1 MVIQKW
7 MPIRGCSNYRV
18 SNLGKVKRLKH
29 RANGKRHTI
38 LKEKI
43 VDIHLNRQGV
53 MYVNLIDDNG
63 KPKVFSLQK
72 LVMDT
77 FLEKGHVYYKI
88 APDEQQVIVV
98 DKKTKEKQ
106 LVQQFNNRVDQF
118 VRKDIYDRMVYKP
131 QIFKTIKT

>member
-1 MVIQKW
+1 
-7 MPIRGCSNYRV
+7 
-18 SNLGKVKRLKH
+18 
-29 RANGKRHTI
+29 
-38 LKEKI
+38 
-43 VDIHLNRQGV
+43 

-98 DKKTKEKQ
+98 DKETKK
-106 LVQQFNNRVDQF
+106 
-118 VRKDIYDRMVYKP
+118 KK
-131 QIFKTIKT
+131 

>member
-7 MPIRGCSNYRV
+7 MPISGCSNYRV

-38 LKEKI
+38 LREKI
-43 VDIHLNRQGV
+43 VDIHLNRQKV

-63 KPKVFSLQK
+63 KSKVFSLQK

-88 APDEQQVIVV
+88 APDEGEILVI
-98 DKKTKEKQ
+98 DEETKQKVPKQ
-106 LVQQFNNRVDQF
+106 IFNNRVDQF
-118 VRKDIYDRMVYKP
+118 VRKDIYDRMTLKP
-131 QIFKTIKT
+131 VIYKTIKT

>member
-7 MPIRGCSNYRV
+7 MPISGCSNYRV
-18 SNLGKVKRLKH
+18 SNLGKVKRLRH
-29 RANGKRHTI
+29 RSNGKRHTI

-43 VDIHLNRQGV
+43 VDIHLNRQSV

-72 LVMDT
+72 LVMNT

-88 APDEQQVIVV
+88 APDEQQVIVM
-98 DKKTKEKQ
+98 DKETKKKKLE
-106 LVQQFNNRVDQF
+106 QQFNNRVDQF
-118 VRKDIYDRMVYKP
+118 VRKDLYDKMTIKPTIY
-131 QIFKTIKT
+131 KTIKL

>member
-1 MVIQKW
+1 
-7 MPIRGCSNYRV
+7 
-18 SNLGKVKRLKH
+18 
-29 RANGKRHTI
+29 
-38 LKEKI
+38 
-43 VDIHLNRQGV
+43 

-118 VRKDIYDRMVYKP
+118 VRKDIYDRMAYKP